1 MRGWGSVVCVYI
13 YIYMYRYI
21 NIHTHIYLHL
31 CSLFFY
37 CLPLPVFF
45 LFCFGLAWCVL
56 LIQNNKKLTKKQK
69 GPCYRVLWY
78 FLHIFIETLTG
89 VWTDGL
95 HPNCNIPVTNRQT
108 ERLYWRA
115 VFIMKQY
122 WDQIETVVTWWLIP
136 PLRSP
141 PPPPGPDTPLAQLIP
156 PQKPSSGPV
165 FSDCLQKLRL
175 SSPPFLSSN
184 ESGPSVSHWEAGVR
198 RAYMR

>member
-1 MRGWGSVVCVYI
+1 MFIV
-13 YIYMYRYI
+13 
-21 NIHTHIYLHL
+21 
-31 CSLFFY
+31 FY

-45 LFCFGLAWCVL
+45 FVCFLFAWCVL

-141 PPPPGPDTPLAQLIP
+141 PPPPGPDTPLHSSSLLRCLQVDPFSRTAS
-156 PQKPSSGPV
+156 KSSGY
-165 FSDCLQKLRL
+165 RL
-175 SSPPFLSSN
+175 LPSCPPMSRVL
-184 ESGPSVSHWEAGVR
+184 PSVIGRPEYVAHICVNF
-198 RAYMR
+198 